1 MTIKDLYM
9 KKDITA
15 IFCLVYDF
23 CKFFDE
29 KARSSLLS
37 NKERCESKP
46 TRTPCLC
53 IAEIITIILL
63 YQQSPCKNFKYFYMS
78 YLQLYKQEFNLPS
91 YNRFIE
97 LEPRALPYLCTLMKW
112 YGSLA
117 EHTGISYIDSSSL
130 AVCHN
135 KRISRNRVF
144 KGVAAL
150 SKTTKGWF
158 YGLKLHLITNE
169 RGEIINI
176 KFTHGNV
183 DDRAPVPELTKGLAG
198 LLFGDKGYIK
208 QELFDELYARGLKL
222 VTGIKSTM
230 KNKLMNVFE
239 KILLKKRSII
249 ETIFSVL
256 KCDFELEHTR
266 HRSVWN
272 AFVHLISVLISYSMR
287 QHKPSI
293 KYSFIIPN

>member
-1 MTIKDLYM
+1 M

-23 CKFFDE
+23 CKFVDDE
-29 KARSSLLS
+29 LKNSLLLS
-37 NKERCESKP
+37 IHQMKKNTSKP

-53 IAEIITIILL
+53 MAEIITIILL
-63 YQQSPCKNFKYFYMS
+63 YQQSPCKNFKYFYTS
-78 YLQLYKQEFNLPS
+78 YLQLYKTEFNLPS

-97 LEPRALPYLCTLMKW
+97 LESRALVYICMLMKW
-112 YGSLA
+112 YCSLA
-117 EHTGISYIDSSSL
+117 ERTGIGYIDSSSL

-135 KRISRNRVF
+135 KRISKNKVF
-144 KGVAAL
+144 RGCATLA
-150 SKTTKGWF
+150 KTTKGWF

-169 RGEIINI
+169 RGEIINL
-176 KFTHGNV
+176 KFTTGNT
-183 DDRAPVPELTKGLAG
+183 DDRTPVPQLAKGLTG

-208 QELFDELYARGLKL
+208 QELFTELYTKGLKL

-230 KNKLMNVFE
+230 KNKFMSIFE

-256 KCDFELEHTR
+256 KCNFELEHTR

-272 AFVHLISVLISYSMR
+272 AFVHLISVLITYSMKR
-287 QHKPSI
+287 HKPSI
-293 KYSFIIPN
+293 KYSFVIPN